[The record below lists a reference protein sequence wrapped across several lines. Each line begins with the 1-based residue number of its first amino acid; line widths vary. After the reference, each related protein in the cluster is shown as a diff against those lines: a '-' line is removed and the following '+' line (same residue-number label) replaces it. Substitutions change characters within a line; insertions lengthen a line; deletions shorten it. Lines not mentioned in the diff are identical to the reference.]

1 MKALYTYT
9 LFISLMYSVQSQF
22 LIEQNTD
29 VFVKGQT
36 NLYSDVEIVNKGE
49 IRFDVAADGSLFV
62 DAGLDNSEGT
72 LNLNDAIL
80 HLGSDTPR
88 ADGTQ
93 NLIFGSNDSVK
104 FVELGKTTGTY
115 NVTGGLLNITNTLT
129 SNSGTLEANNNIVL
143 KSTSIA
149 NTAIVSQSTA
159 GNINGIR
166 VERFIPA
173 DRAFRIMA
181 SPVDSDNSIFDNWQ
195 QGGLNPG
202 DSGYEPNLGTH
213 ITGGSVSDGFDQN
226 ATNNPSMFIFDVA
239 NQAWNPINDNT
250 NVRILENS
258 LAYFI
263 LIRGDRSI
271 DLSINDF
278 NTEIQTNLN
287 ASGSLHIG
295 TKTQSFIAP
304 AEDSWITTANPYQA
318 PVNMNEVIGSSNS
331 VFKNSIW
338 VWDQTSNTG
347 GQFVSIA
354 DLNNPIPNI
363 PGSNVTENIQPGQAV
378 FVQTINSGNADLI
391 YEEVDKVDNT
401 FLTDVFSETSSNSL
415 SNLDGYIRM
424 GLYSIN
430 ATPFSD
436 VAFDGIIVKFDDQF
450 SNNVDQLDAMKLFN
464 NQENLAVKLNNTY
477 LSVNNQKLPSNF
489 DEVIDL
495 SLLNLV
501 ETQYVFSIELVGLS
515 SLPNGILLWDKYLDT
530 FTSLNDQMLINF
542 NVDLSIPESFAEDR
556 FALVFKNQNLSIQEQ
571 VSQDVSIYPNPVV
584 ESKLSILFKENN
596 SSDKVEIKIFSVNGK
611 LIKVLKYQNTK
622 QRIDLK
628 ELNFSP
634 GVYILNI
641 TRGKKKNVFKIIK
654 K

>member
-1 MKALYTYT
+1 MKAIYAYIFL
-9 LFISLMYSVQSQF
+9 LSFVSVQSQF
-22 LIEQNTD
+22 LIENGTEI
-29 VFVKGQT
+29 FIKGQA
-36 NLYSDVEIVNKGE
+36 NLYSDIELINKGE
-49 IRFDVAADGSLFV
+49 ITFDAAAQGGLFI
-62 DAGLDNSEGT
+62 DAGLDNSTGILT
-72 LNLNDAIL
+72 LNDAVL

-93 NLIFGSNDSVK
+93 NLIFGNSDNVK

-115 NVTGGLLNITNTLT
+115 NVTGGLLNITKTLT
-129 SNSGTLEANNNIVL
+129 SHSGTLEANDNIVL

-159 GNINGIR
+159 GNVNGIR

-181 SPVDSDNSIFDNWQ
+181 SPVDSDNSVFDNWQ
-195 QGGLNPG
+195 QSGLNPG
-202 DSGYEPNLGTH
+202 DSGYQPNLGTH
-213 ITGGSVSDGFDQN
+213 ITGGLASNGFDQS
-226 ATNNPSMFIFDVA
+226 TSNNPSMFVFDVT
-239 NQAWNPINDNT
+239 NQVWNPINDNT

-287 ASGSLHIG
+287 ATGSLHIG
-295 TKTQSFIAP
+295 TKIQSFIAP
-304 AEDSWITTANPYQA
+304 NADSWITTANPYQA
-318 PVNMNEVIGSSNS
+318 PVDMNQVIGPSNT

-354 DLNNPIPNI
+354 DLNNPTPSV

-391 YEEVDKVDNT
+391 YEEIDKVDNS

-415 SNLDGYIRM
+415 SIMDGYIRM
-424 GLYSIN
+424 GLYN
-430 ATPFSD
+430 TTATPFSD
-436 VAFDGIIVKFDDQF
+436 VAYDGIIVKFDGQYSNGIDQF
-450 SNNVDQLDAMKLFN
+450 DAMKLFN
-464 NQENLAVKLNNTY
+464 NQENMAVKLNNTY
-477 LSVNNQKLPSNF
+477 LSVNNRKLPSNL
-489 DEVIDL
+489 DEIIDL
-495 SLLNLV
+495 SLLNLA
-501 ETQYVFSIELVGLS
+501 ESQYVFSIELTGLS
-515 SLPNGILLWDKYLDT
+515 SLPNGLLLWDKYLDT
-530 FTSLNDQMLINF
+530 FTLLSDQMLINF
-542 NVDLSIPESFAEDR
+542 DVDTSIPDSFAEDR
-556 FALVFKNQNLSIQEQ
+556 FALVFENKNLSIQEQ
-571 VSQDVSIYPNPVV
+571 LLQDVSIYPNPVFD
-584 ESKLSILFKENN
+584 EKLSVLFKENI
-596 SSDKVEIKIFSVNGK
+596 SGAEVEIKIFSVNGK
-611 LIKVLKYQNTK
+611 LVKELKYQNAK
-622 QRIDLK
+622 QRLDLK

-634 GVYILNI
+634 GVYILKV
-641 TRGKKKNVFKIIK
+641 RQGKMSSVFKIIK